1 MITRR
6 GFLGLIPGL
15 GLAKGWAGGVEAIPT
30 RKFGRHEEQV
40 SVVGGGAHS
49 LFIGLGRG
57 GHEDCPYGGGSGD
70 SVF

>member
-40 SVVGGGAHS
+40 SVVG
-49 LFIGLGRG
+49 
-57 GHEDCPYGGGSGD
+57 
-70 SVF
+70 